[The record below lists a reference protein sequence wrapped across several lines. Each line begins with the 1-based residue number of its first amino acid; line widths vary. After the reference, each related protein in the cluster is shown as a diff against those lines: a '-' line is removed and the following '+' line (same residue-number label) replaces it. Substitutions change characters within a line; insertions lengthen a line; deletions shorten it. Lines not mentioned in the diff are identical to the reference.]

1 MVTICTTCRGAGLV
15 GRRVCSLC
23 HGLAVGAELGGTFL
37 FWGKRID
44 PFELTLDR
52 VRTMT
57 RAAIVIIFT
66 LIAALLLGYFF
77 WYAGFVSG
85 IDTLLTVEFWRTPH
99 PGLLA
104 LWLGL
109 LDVLYLVSR
118 AIRATELVRSVQRR
132 TYQRDAALPALVP
145 VSPIEVKRFTKR
157 ERLDIAR
164 TFASAAMQ
172 AIAKAFAFAD
182 GQKHAELLPMHL
194 IAALLTTQPI
204 LILFGRL
211 GIHRSKIEEPLT
223 RLLAKQAVRQ
233 EGTGTTLSTAF
244 FETVFD
250 AYLYA
255 YEHRRPAVS
264 PVSLFVAAASHDA
277 VFQEIL
283 FGLGVDQ
290 EKLRNVVAWL
300 RISDQLREQYQ
311 KFRGAARLR
320 PKGAMNRAMTAL
332 ATPALDRV
340 SHDLTAVA
348 RGGYLPPLID
358 RDRELTEIF
367 RVFEGGAKSVILVGN
382 HGVGKDA
389 VVEGSAA
396 RMIEEEVPAVLSD
409 KRMVVLSVPELV
421 SGVTPS
427 QAQARLLTVLGE
439 VARSGN
445 IILVVPNLEGM
456 VGVSVGEGIDLSDAF
471 AAEIGKGYFLC
482 IATTAP
488 DAYTRLIE
496 SRAIGR
502 ALERVRIDELDP
514 NTAIQVLEAKSGGI
528 EYNQKVF
535 FSYDALE
542 KAVKLTARYI
552 HERFLPEKAIE
563 MAREAAQM
571 VRAKRGERQ
580 IVTGED
586 VAAIVSE
593 KTRIPVTEVTTGEAE
608 KLLKLE
614 ERLHERVIGQE
625 EAVKA
630 VSAALRRAR
639 AELRSE
645 KRPIANF
652 LFLGPTGVGKTEL
665 AKTVAEVYFGR
676 EEAMVRLDMSEYQD
690 QASIYR
696 LIGPPGET
704 GGGVLTE
711 AIRKQ
716 PFTLLLLDELEK
728 AHKDVLNV
736 FLQVMDDGR
745 LTDNG
750 GRVIDFTNIILI
762 ATSNAGSPIIQ
773 DEVRKG
779 TAVEEIK
786 SRLVNEVLRQYFRP
800 EFLNRF
806 DGVIVFKPLSA
817 DEILQITWLMI
828 GGIKQKLEAKGIVLE
843 VEDAAA
849 EGLSKAGFDP
859 VFGAR
864 PLRRVIAEQVEN
876 ALANFLLTQKL
887 GRRDTVVLKAGG
899 ALEVRKASEL

>member
-1 MVTICTTCRGAGLV
+1 M
-15 GRRVCSLC
+15 S
-23 HGLAVGAELGGTFL
+23 AELAGTLL

-44 PFELTLDR
+44 SFELTLDR
-52 VRTMT
+52 VRALTKT
-57 RAAIVIIFT
+57 AISVVCI
-66 LIAALLLGYFF
+66 LVAALLLGYFF
-77 WYAGFVSG
+77 WHVGFVEG
-85 IDTLLTVEFWRTPH
+85 VDVVFTTAFWGTPSLA
-99 PGLLA
+99 LLA
-104 LWLGL
+104 LWLAL
-109 LDVLYLVSR
+109 LDVLYLVTR
-118 AIRATELVRSVQRR
+118 AIRAAELMRPVQRR
-132 TYQRDAALPALVP
+132 TYLREGGLPSMTP
-145 VSPIEVKRFTKR
+145 VSPVEAKRFSRKNR
-157 ERLDIAR
+157 IDIAR
-164 TFASAAMQ
+164 TYAPASLQAIASGFARASAA
-172 AIAKAFAFAD
+172 
-182 GQKHAELLPMHL
+182 KHAELLPTHL
-194 IAALLTTQPI
+194 IAALVSTKPL

-211 GIHRSKIEEPLT
+211 GIHRSKIEEPLE
-223 RLLAKQAVRQ
+223 RLLGTQSLRH
-233 EGTGTTLSTAF
+233 EGATTALGTAF

-250 AYLYA
+250 AYYYA
-255 YEHRRPAVS
+255 YEHRRPRVS
-264 PVSLFVAAASHDA
+264 PVSLFVAAAAHDSA
-277 VFQEIL
+277 FQEIL

-300 RISDQLREQYQ
+300 RISDELRERYQ
-311 KFRGAARLR
+311 KFRSAARLR
-320 PKGAMNRAMTAL
+320 PKGAMNRTMTAL

-348 RGGYLPPLID
+348 RSGYLPPLVN

-367 RVFEGGAKSVILVGN
+367 RVFEGGAKSVIMVGQ

-389 VVEGSAA
+389 VVEGIAA
-396 RMIEEEVPAVLSD
+396 RMIEEEVPAALRD
-409 KRMVVLSVPELV
+409 KRMVVLSIPEIT
-421 SGVTPS
+421 SGVTPA

-445 IILVVPNLEGM
+445 IILVVPNIEGM

-471 AAEIGKGYFLC
+471 AAEISKGYFLC
-482 IATTAP
+482 IATTTP
-488 DAYTRLIE
+488 DAYTRLVE
-496 SRAIGR
+496 AR
-502 ALERVRIDELDP
+502 ALGRTLERIRVDELES
-514 NTAIQVLEAKSGGI
+514 NTAIQVLESKSGSI
-528 EYNQKVF
+528 EYDQKVF

-542 KAVKLTARYI
+542 KAVILTARYV

-563 MAREAAQM
+563 VAREAAQM
-571 VRAKRGERQ
+571 VRSKRGERQ

-586 VAAIVSE
+586 VAAIVSD
-593 KTRIPVTEVTTGEAE
+593 KTRIPVTEVTAGEAE

-614 ERLHERVIGQE
+614 ERLHERVVGQD

-630 VSAALRRAR
+630 VAAALRRAR

-665 AKTVAEVYFGR
+665 AKTVAAVYFGR
-676 EEAMVRLDMSEYQD
+676 EESMVRLDMSEYQD

-711 AIRKQ
+711 AVRKQ

-750 GRVIDFTNIILI
+750 GRVIDFTNVIII
-762 ATSNAGSPIIQ
+762 ATSNAGSQVIQ
-773 DEVRKG
+773 DEVRTG
-779 TAVEEIK
+779 ATVEAVK
-786 SRLVNEVLRQYFRP
+786 SKLMNEVLRQYFRP

-806 DGVIVFKPLSA
+806 DGVIVFTPLTP

-828 GGIKQKLEAKGIVLE
+828 APIKEKMKAKGIEFE
-843 VEDAAA
+843 VHDAAA
-849 EGLSKAGFDP
+849 EELSQAGFDP

-864 PLRRVIAEQVEN
+864 PLRRVIQERIEN

-887 GRRDTVVLKAGG
+887 GRRDTVILKAGG
-899 ALEVRKASEL
+899 ILEVQKAPEL